1 MSDKASDFFNDYLK
15 AYNESDYSKMKN
27 EHSARLEI
35 ALRKKE
41 FEENLDAMWDVY
53 KKGYTKQILTYNK
66 QKEYIKSL
74 NIKVF
79 RNSEG
84 KHKLVF

>member
-1 MSDKASDFFNDYLK
+1 MSDKVSDFLNDFFK
-15 AYNESDYSKMKN
+15 AANESDYSKMKN
-27 EHSARLEI
+27 EHSARVEI
-35 ALRKKE
+35 AIRKKE

-53 KKGYTKQILTYNK
+53 KKGNTKQILEYNK